1 MAGSA
6 PPAPRACPA
15 APPAPM
21 LVARSTLTIR
31 CDAAGHPTGAPSH
44 CSPCAP
50 PARSSRSRQS
60 AVADS
65 SAACEPAAI
74 SMATP

>member
-1 MAGSA
+1 
-6 PPAPRACPA
+6 
-15 APPAPM
+15 M

-44 CSPCAP
+44 RSPCAP
-50 PARSSRSRQS
+50 HARSSRSRQS
-60 AVADS
+60 AAADS

-74 SMATP
+74 SMATPGGVPAASASA